1 MSLLAL
7 VKKKKKENSPC
18 ACCNNQTE
26 NKVPGNCEGKVIKV
40 FGSGCKNCHTLY
52 ENTCQAVKN
61 LGIHTEV
68 EYVTDMQQIMLYGV
82 MRMPALVIDEQVV
95 SMGRVLQTGEVEK
108 LLQNHA

>member
-7 VKKKKKENSPC
+7 VKKKKKETPPC

-26 NKVPGNCEGKVIKV
+26 SKVPGKREGKAIKV
-40 FGSGCKNCHTLY
+40 LGSGCKNCHALY
-52 ENTCQAVKN
+52 ENTRQAVKN

-68 EYVTDMQQIMLYGV
+68 EYITDMQQIMLYGV
-82 MRMPALVIDEQVV
+82 MRMPALVIDDQVV
-95 SMGRVLQTGEVEK
+95 SMGRVLQTDEVEK